1 MIFKKCSQNYVQIFF
16 FSLNTDYIVCS
27 GDTNIMNNN
36 DRRETTPS
44 LLFGSLHCVQG
55 TFLQGNFHRMT
66 LRSLDNCSGTQ

>member
-1 MIFKKCSQNYVQIFF
+1 MSYIYF